1 MEKKQLLLERL
12 LECDANFND
21 IISYIEE
28 KIEGKYEVF
37 AYISQFD
44 GVGNKD
50 SDFDIYVITDKKYSY
65 PVEMIRIKNASCD
78 IEYWEISELLD
89 IANKIDSKNYKNL
102 KLLKKLSNAIPI
114 TSMGNISN
122 VRDFVLKIDVD
133 DKVYSY
139 FKSLA
144 NAEYDDAVRMYK
156 NEEYI
161 SCLCCCQ
168 RTINF
173 WMAATNA
180 KNNKANL
187 NLKWANKIF
196 IDNNGFGTQLID
208 EYLKTFVYIDVT
220 EENIELIV
228 TKMIDFISSYNNVSL
243 F

>member
-1 MEKKQLLLERL
+1 MGKKQLLLERL
-12 LECDANFND
+12 LECDADYND
-21 IISYIEE
+21 IISYIGE

-37 AYISQFD
+37 VYISKFD

-50 SDFDIYVITDKKYSY
+50 SDFDIYVITDKKCTY
-65 PVEMIRIKNASCD
+65 PVEMVRIKNASCD
-78 IEYWEISELLD
+78 IEYWGISELFD

-102 KLLKKLSNAIPI
+102 KLLKKLSNAVPI
-114 TSMGNISN
+114 TSMGIISD
-122 VRDFVLKIDVD
+122 VQDFVSKIDVD

-196 IDNNGFGTQLID
+196 IDNNGFETQLID
-208 EYLKTFVYIDVT
+208 EYLKTFVYINVT
-220 EENIELIV
+220 EENIKLIV